1 MRKIKSFLILS
12 ILSGLLASCEKI
24 AMHPQPGADSLSIFE
39 EYVAIVTTKFALSE
53 VKNVD
58 LQALADSIRP
68 FITPDLT
75 DQELYDYLD
84 IIAMRMREGHTY
96 VEGIGVEMPIFY
108 GFPWYEGYPVSN
120 NVGLTGTYYYGEG
133 ANPDVQTISSED
145 SFFEITYGYLPQDQ
159 EIGYIRIPS
168 FNVVVTD
175 GQLERMMEY
184 LEGAKGIIIEIRGN
198 FGGFVELGARMASYF
213 TDNEYLFATNHIKNG
228 PGPDDFATTSMKI
241 TPSGSPYTFTGPVM
255 LLHDRVSFSTG
266 SIFPVM
272 MSPLEHV
279 TTMGQITGGGTGEI
293 IDGYL
298 ANGWKYQLST
308 SNLVDSQGRP
318 TDNGI
323 APDIP
328 VVWNPE
334 DTATDAIIER
344 AILEIQSLNQ

>member
-1 MRKIKSFLILS
+1 MIAIMAGTSL
-12 ILSGLLASCEKI
+12 SCEKI
-24 AMHPQPGADSLSIFE
+24 AMHPQPGTDNLSVFE
-39 EYVAIVTTKFALSE
+39 EYAGIVTTKFALSE
-53 VKNVD
+53 VKDVD
-58 LQALADSIRP
+58 LQTLADSIRP
-68 FITPDLT
+68 FITPELT
-75 DQELYDYLD
+75 DQEFYDYLD

-96 VEGIGVEMPIFY
+96 VEGIGVEMPVVF
-108 GFPWYEGYPVSN
+108 GFPWYEGYPISN
-120 NVGLTGTYYYGEG
+120 SGILTNKYYYGEE
-133 ANPDVQTISSED
+133 ANSDVQIISSED

-159 EIGYIRIPS
+159 EIGYIKIPS
-168 FNVVVTD
+168 FNITVTD
-175 GQLERMMEY
+175 SQLEQMMEY

-198 FGGFVELGARMASYF
+198 FGGFVELGARIASFF
-213 TDNEYLFATNHIKNG
+213 TDKEFVFATNHIKNG
-228 PGPDDFATTSMKI
+228 PGPNDFAATEMKI
-241 TPSGSPYTFTGPVM
+241 TPSGSPHTFTKPVM

-308 SNLVDSQGRP
+308 SNLVDHLERP

-323 APDIP
+323 EPDIP

-344 AILEIQSLNQ
+344 AILEIQTLNQ